1 MLMVENDWYLI
12 APSLPRV
19 AVGLGA
25 LSFLFKHV
33 VEVSLYFC
41 DVDVYRSLGISEIH
55 KPNEL
60 LIPSSFFQD
69 FDLSFAL
76 CPLRF

>member
-25 LSFLFKHV
+25 LSFLFKHAI
-33 VEVSLYFC
+33 EVSLT
-41 DVDVYRSLGISEIH
+41 
-55 KPNEL
+55 
-60 LIPSSFFQD
+60 
-69 FDLSFAL
+69 FAML
-76 CPLRF
+76 MFIGHWVFRRFINPMNS

>member
-12 APSLPRV
+12 VVPSSRRV

-33 VEVSLYFC
+33 VEVSLT
-41 DVDVYRSLGISEIH
+41 
-55 KPNEL
+55 
-60 LIPSSFFQD
+60 
-69 FDLSFAL
+69 FAML
-76 CPLRF
+76 MFMGHWVFRRFINPFT